1 MESVAQLAR
10 NRGFPRV
17 AEWLLRN
24 GGQPTPIPAP
34 VRLPLDYTLY
44 RVGFMSGGHA
54 NNIED
59 LLGAS
64 EATAEGDDA
73 QDGRDGDGGRAR
85 YLGTELQPELQ
96 PAIAHFL
103 LGAAYVSKATLERA
117 LGDASVTAD
126 NHGTS
131 LEATFVGIETRRLVS
146 IAGGYPSPATGGTVP
161 CVVALFKSAAMAAR
175 RAELHAALAAADVP
189 VLELFATGDTYPEG
203 HVYVVLATCIDDA
216 AATKTADALAAN
228 RALTSTKQ
236 VTRDHF
242 YAVTPHGLCAGL

>member
-1 MESVAQLAR
+1 MDTTRV
-10 NRGFPRV
+10 V
-17 AEWLLRN
+17 AEWMHRVA
-24 GGQPTPIPAP
+24 GFRAAHMPTPAP

-73 QDGRDGDGGRAR
+73 EDGRDGGRAR
-85 YLGTELQPELQ
+85 YLRTELRRELQ

-117 LGDASVTAD
+117 LGDARVTAD

-146 IAGGYPSPATGGTVP
+146 IAGGYPSPAPGGTVP
-161 CVVALFKSAAMAAR
+161 CVVALFKSATMAAR

-216 AATKTADALAAN
+216 AATKTATALATN
-228 RALTSTKQ
+228 RALTSTVQ

-242 YAVTPHGLCAGL
+242 YAVTLHGLCAGL

>member
-1 MESVAQLAR
+1 MAATRV
-10 NRGFPRV
+10 V
-17 AEWLLRN
+17 AEWMHRVA
-24 GGQPTPIPAP
+24 GFRAADMPTPAP

-73 QDGRDGDGGRAR
+73 EDGRDGDGGRAR
-85 YLGTELQPELQ
+85 YLRTELQRELQ

-126 NHGTS
+126 NH
-131 LEATFVGIETRRLVS
+131 EATFVGIETRRLVS

-216 AATKTADALAAN
+216 AATKTAAALAAN
-228 RALTSTKQ
+228 RTLTSTKQ

-242 YAVTPHGLCAGL
+242 YAVTPHGLCAGF